1 MSLNSVLWQSVFLS
15 VHVPKF
21 TSRIIFLPAQEART
35 FLWSIFLN
43 VIWLCLYKYYKSIEL
58 FILHSLQL
66 KICIR
71 PMSHAMM
78 PVQWCLCNDAYAMMP
93 VQWCLCNDAYAMM
106 KYIQPLSGWD
116 YCMRLSKQS
125 YLGCYLAAWYY
136 LTITWLIFCDYCV
149 VVTLLKLDWWMQT
162 IFIRRFLPPT
172 KNSSGLM

>member
-1 MSLNSVLWQSVFLS
+1 MSLNSVLWQSFFLS

-43 VIWLCLYKYYKSIEL
+43 IIWLCLYKYYKSIEL

-78 PVQWCLCNDAYAMMP
+78 PMQWWNTFS
-93 VQWCLCNDAYAMM
+93 
-106 KYIQPLSGWD
+106 LSQAETVGWG
-116 YCMRLSKQS
+116 SVNKVTW
-125 YLGCYLAAWYY
+125 AV
-136 LTITWLIFCDYCV
+136 TWLHGIIW
-149 VVTLLKLDWWMQT
+149 LLLGWYSVIIAWLLPSWNLTDECKQYLFDD
-162 IFIRRFLPPT
+162 FYHRRKILL
-172 KNSSGLM
+172 G